1 MLLNP
6 TQRLPACPYEPFTM
20 VWNDGSGLRG
30 MDADDLPWMNLV
42 C

>member
-6 TQRLPACPYEPFTM
+6 TQRPPVHPYEPFTM
-20 VWNDGSGLRG
+20 VWNDVSRLCG
-30 MDADDLPWMNLV
+30 MDADDLPWMNFV